1 MILVSGRY
9 PETSIHY
16 VELLILKLPQ
26 TLWNGRDGL
35 DGSADLWVGRV
46 L

>member
-1 MILVSGRY
+1 MVSVSGRY

-35 DGSADLWVGRV
+35 NGMRGLWVGRV